1 MCLVKK
7 NKVQPLNMH
16 YYVTACAVS
25 VHALRV
31 MCKLCAVQINLN
43 VVALFEVTFSCCLV
57 FKKKGG
63 EDERGEIEGGTGTLS
78 LLLSPRDRWPGLT
91 TSTASTST
99 LSITTR

>member
-16 YYVTACAVS
+16 YYVTVCAVS

-43 VVALFEVTFSCCLV
+43 VVALFEVTFSCCLAL
-57 FKKKGG
+57 KKNEGG
-63 EDERGEIEGGTGTLS
+63 GMRGE
-78 LLLSPRDRWPGLT
+78 R
-91 TSTASTST
+91 
-99 LSITTR
+99 